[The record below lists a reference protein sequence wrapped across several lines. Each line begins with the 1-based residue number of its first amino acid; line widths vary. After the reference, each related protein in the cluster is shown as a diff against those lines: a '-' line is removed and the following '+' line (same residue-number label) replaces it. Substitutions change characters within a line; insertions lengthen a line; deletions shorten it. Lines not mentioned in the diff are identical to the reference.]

1 MAENSTPQTALPE
14 VGRRSFFRLLSL
26 GAQAFVGGASLAAA
40 QTPLAVS
47 PSAIAAAETLAGL
60 EFTEAE
66 RQQMV
71 DGVAENLERYEA
83 IRRLDIGPN
92 VQPAFRFDV
101 DPPGVRVEPSRLERG
116 LRLHRRPTPARPAR
130 VDDLAFASTADLG
143 ELIRSR
149 RVSSL
154 ELTTMYL
161 NRIKKYDPQLL
172 CVITV
177 CEELALKQAKRADAE
192 IARGVYRGPLH
203 GIPWGPKDLLAV
215 KEYRTTWGAA
225 PYKDQ
230 VIDFDATVV
239 ERLEAAGAVLLAKL
253 SLGETARGTD
263 GSVWFG
269 GMTRNPWNL
278 DEGASGSSAGP
289 ASATSAGLCGFAVG
303 SDTRGSIILP
313 CNRCGASGL
322 RPTFGTVSRHGAMV
336 LAWTMD
342 RLGPIC
348 RTVEDCAIV
357 FDAIRGADGRDL
369 SARDVPFGWDA
380 DRSLAGLRVGY
391 AKAEFE
397 RSYAGRAADEA
408 SLAVLRKIG
417 LELVPVELPAFPHD
431 ALRLIMDAETGA
443 SFDQLTR
450 SNQDDLLAAQD
461 KSARPNNLRHSRL
474 IPAVEYSQACRAR
487 TLLMSQMSAA
497 MANLDVLV
505 APSLGETVLRVTSLT
520 GHPGVVVPNGF
531 GPRGTPFSITFL
543 GNLFKDS
550 EALTLGHAYQRATDF
565 HQRHPARFQ
574 A

>member
-1 MAENSTPQTALPE
+1 
-14 VGRRSFFRLLSL
+14 
-26 GAQAFVGGASLAAA
+26 
-40 QTPLAVS
+40 
-47 PSAIAAAETLAGL
+47 
-60 EFTEAE
+60 
-66 RQQMV
+66 
-71 DGVAENLERYEA
+71 
-83 IRRLDIGPN
+83 
-92 VQPAFRFDV
+92 
-101 DPPGVRVEPSRLERG
+101 
-116 LRLHRRPTPARPAR
+116 
-130 VDDLAFASTADLG
+130 
-143 ELIRSR
+143 
-149 RVSSL
+149 
-154 ELTTMYL
+154 MYL
-161 NRIKKYDPQLL
+161 NRIRKYDPQLL

-177 CEELALKQAKRADAE
+177 CEDLALKQAKRADAE

-225 PYKDQ
+225 PFKEQ

-289 ASATSAGLCGFAVG
+289 ASATSAGLCGFSVG

-357 FDAIRGADGRDL
+357 FDAIRGADGRDV

-380 DRSLAGLRVGY
+380 DRSLDGLRVGY

-408 SLAVLRKIG
+408 ALAVLRKIG
-417 LELVPVELPAFPHD
+417 LALVPVELPAFPHD

-461 KSARPNNLRHSRL
+461 KGARPNNLRHSRL
-474 IPAVEYSQACRAR
+474 IPAVEYIQACRAR

-550 EALTLGHAYQRATDF
+550 EALTVGHAYQRATDF
-565 HQRHPARFQ
+565 HRRHPARFQ